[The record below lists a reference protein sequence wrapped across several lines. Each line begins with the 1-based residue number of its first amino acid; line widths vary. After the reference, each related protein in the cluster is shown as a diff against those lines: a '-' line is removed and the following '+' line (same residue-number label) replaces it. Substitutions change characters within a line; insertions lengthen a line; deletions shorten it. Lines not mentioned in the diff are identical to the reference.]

1 MESENAAV
9 ESSSALSR
17 TKAKLETLQ
26 KESAAAATAA
36 ETTAASIRVD
46 LEEKSKLAE
55 ESTQRAT
62 EA

>member
-36 ETTAASIRVD
+36 ETTAASLRVD